1 MITDDIT
8 LGILFNVI
16 DTNSDKSLSKQE
28 FKQKLRGMRL
38 NLSEEELESLFR
50 DLDVD
55 GNNVVSYN
63 EFIKQFTAINTAQ
76 IIKRIRRILSG
87 SAISPEYIYNRQAMD
102 KPQISKAQ
110 FKKILKELIENLADF
125 EIDSIFVELVGPN
138 AGHLP
143 KERFIEWFG
152 YDQAAAQGS
161 H

>member
-38 NLSEEELESLFR
+38 NLSEEELESLFQ

-55 GNNVVSYN
+55 NNRVVSYN

-87 SAISPEYIYNRQAMD
+87 SSISPEYIYNR
-102 KPQISKAQ
+102 
-110 FKKILKELIENLADF
+110 
-125 EIDSIFVELVGPN
+125 
-138 AGHLP
+138 
-143 KERFIEWFG
+143 
-152 YDQAAAQGS
+152 
-161 H
+161 